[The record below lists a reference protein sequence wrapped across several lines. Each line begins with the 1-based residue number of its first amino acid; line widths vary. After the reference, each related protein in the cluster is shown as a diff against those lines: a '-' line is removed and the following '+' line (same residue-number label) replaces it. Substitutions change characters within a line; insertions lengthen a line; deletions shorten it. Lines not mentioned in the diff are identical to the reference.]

1 MGLDCETMFR
11 SLWPQCDGICR
22 PPDAGSSFDPT
33 AGEQHLVGRHA
44 DGEAQRAVAIVG
56 VEPVVAGFE
65 LHAGGDENGLV
76 AGTADLEVDQALVL
90 ELNFLVVDTP
100 RQDHRPIRSEKI
112 LTAEPM
118 GIEWA
123 RRVVL

>member
-1 MGLDCETMFR
+1 MAPVRRHLTPARRGIIFR
-11 SLWPQCDGICR
+11 SD
-22 PPDAGSSFDPT
+22 S
-33 AGEQHLVGRHA
+33 GEQHLVRRHA
-44 DGEAQRAVAIVG
+44 DGEAQRAVAIIG

-100 RQDHRPIRSEKI
+100 RQDHRPIRSEKV

-118 GIEWA
+118 GIEGA